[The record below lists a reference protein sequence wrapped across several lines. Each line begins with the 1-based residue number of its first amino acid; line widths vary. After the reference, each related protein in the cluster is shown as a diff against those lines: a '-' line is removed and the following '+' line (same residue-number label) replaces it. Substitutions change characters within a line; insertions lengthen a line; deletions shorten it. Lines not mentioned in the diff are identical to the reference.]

1 MIAYAEL
8 VDIIMQNVSWVD
20 SHDLA
25 KTDGVLDCF
34 RHVISDSVCSRT
46 GKQCNSCITNFYI
59 LCWHSSCLH
68 L

>member
-46 GKQCNSCITNFYI
+46 GKPRTFENQLHAIT
-59 LCWHSSCLH
+59 LL
-68 L
+68 